1 MAIQPCVTASFSAL
15 SPIVTTTDFQMC
27 ARVCAGGKSP
37 QLRQPRLSS
46 EVNLII
52 KPVDRFVVY
61 EELAF
66 WNELGWTSKYQ
77 SYRVEWRRI
86 RVQLSVWGQRQGR
99 LDKASQPTSD
109 DTKKSREIQKRLK
122 GSTSTA

>member
-27 ARVCAGGKSP
+27 TRVCARGKSP
-37 QLRQPRLSS
+37 QLRRPRLSS

-66 WNELGWTSKYQ
+66 WNELGWTSNHQ
-77 SYRVEWRRI
+77 SYRVEWRRV
-86 RVQLSVWGQRQGR
+86 RVQLSVWQQRQG
-99 LDKASQPTSD
+99 AIGQS
-109 DTKKSREIQKRLK
+109 
-122 GSTSTA
+122 